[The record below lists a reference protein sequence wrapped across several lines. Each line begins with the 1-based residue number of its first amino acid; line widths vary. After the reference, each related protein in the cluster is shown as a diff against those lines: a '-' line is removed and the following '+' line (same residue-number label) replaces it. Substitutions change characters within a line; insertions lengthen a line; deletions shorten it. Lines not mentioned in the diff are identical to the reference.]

1 MYQDSVTVLNIDQ
14 TFQLPQPID
23 TLVSVNVEPSQLVET
38 NEGVRGMLDLLITYE
53 PCEET
58 ENETALTHDAL
69 LITDIKATETKKV
82 CAYFSF
88 PMELY
93 GVSEKTHLVVSE
105 LDYLLPT
112 RSTFT
117 LKANVQIAQPNTQED
132 EAPLLTAEK
141 LEPNTHQ
148 LDERV
153 MDEDVLIYTPEKQL
167 DHQEAPSFTVAPE
180 RVQQD
185 TNRNE
190 SHQSEETTNET
201 NQLKEATRDITSQK
215 VNDLTAGVLTESE
228 TSMEA
233 KDVVETRE
241 ENEVTVKEVDEKTT
255 RVIYQH
261 YGLKGLA
268 NPRVKLPCVIVKD
281 EISLSD

>member
-1 MYQDSVTVLNIDQ
+1 M
-14 TFQLPQPID
+14 
-23 TLVSVNVEPSQLVET
+23 
-38 NEGVRGMLDLLITYE
+38 ITYE
-53 PCEET
+53 PCQERMAEADIA
-58 ENETALTHDAL
+58 EDAL
-69 LITDIKATETKKV
+69 LITDVRVSTINEV

-88 PMELY
+88 PIELF
-93 GVSEKTHLVVSE
+93 GVNNATDLVVSE

-117 LKANVQIAQPNTQED
+117 LKANVQIAQPNIQED

-153 MDEDVLIYTPEKQL
+153 MDEDVIVYTPKKQL
-167 DHQEAPSFTVAPE
+167 DHREAPSFTVAPE

-185 TNRNE
+185 TDRNE

-261 YGLKGLA
+261 
-268 NPRVKLPCVIVKD
+268 
-281 EISLSD
+281 